1 MMEEALQAIHQ
12 TPSPSG
18 RSAPID
24 IVPNSSRQ
32 RYHTNPTTDDSSD
45 EDADAGETDLFRDM
59 VGSVPRHASSL
70 SMRGGSL
77 IHRGRLGAGG
87 ARSLPPPRAPFL
99 SSQTDPN
106 DRLHSMP
113 VMSLPECAESI
124 SSSVDD
130 DGQLGTSFQ
139 KSYGSL
145 RESSFA
151 APNRSIGAASYT
163 HHHVRF
169 AASPVD
175 RQNSHGDDSGRSAF
189 FPSSLP
195 TYMDG
200 DLNLV
205 QQRWEQHSTTSSNSA
220 TVALETQQGLLSS
233 QLDNA
238 SSTTAVPI
246 PVGGGGGGGI
256 GGALGEYES
265 NSPKRQPFIGS
276 MTRSEEPGEPFR
288 NGPAEDTV
296 DGGGSSLTAFSVL
309 ESARQQTPGLGVSFS
324 VEEVEGA
331 RESVTRLAASF
342 QEFTVEQR
350 PHNHRQEG
358 AHESVTRLAASFQ
371 EFTME
376 QRLAG
381 QHGHNHHQQRSS
393 LHPPE
398 TDMSGMD
405 EFTLDSTTEVVDG
418 GGIGAIL
425 YTSELQPPHAQPQQE
440 PQHPLDYS
448 HDVDRPD
455 YDEYADTIGA
465 FDLEFE

>member
-1 MMEEALQAIHQ
+1 MDRSSWSRSGCCFRRSSG
-12 TPSPSG
+12 TP
-18 RSAPID
+18 I
-24 IVPNSSRQ
+24 
-32 RYHTNPTTDDSSD
+32 TTQD
-45 EDADAGETDLFRDM
+45 
-59 VGSVPRHASSL
+59 V
-70 SMRGGSL
+70 MRGTE
-77 IHRGRLGAGG
+77 IAERANHKPTRRMFAYPRGL
-87 ARSLPPPRAPFL
+87 
-99 SSQTDPN
+99 
-106 DRLHSMP
+106 MP
-113 VMSLPECAESI
+113 IMSLPECAESI

-130 DGQLGTSFQ
+130 DGQLGTSYQ

-163 HHHVRF
+163 NHHVRF

-175 RQNSHGDDSGRSAF
+175 RHNSHGDDSGRSAF

-205 QQRWEQHSTTSSNSA
+205 QQRWEQHSTTSSSNAAISP
-220 TVALETQQGLLSS
+220 ETQQGLLSS

-246 PVGGGGGGGI
+246 PVEGGGGGGI

-276 MTRSEEPGEPFR
+276 MKTSEEPGEPFR

-296 DGGGSSLTAFSVL
+296 DGGGSSLTALSVL
-309 ESARQQTPGLGVSFS
+309 ESARQQTQGLGVSFS

-342 QEFTVEQR
+342 QEF
-350 PHNHRQEG
+350 
-358 AHESVTRLAASFQ
+358 S
-371 EFTME
+371 ME

-381 QHGHNHHQQRSS
+381 QHGHNHQQRSS

-398 TDMSGMD
+398 TDVSPGLD
-405 EFTLDSTTEVVDG
+405 EFTLDSTTEVVGG

-425 YTSELQPPHAQPQQE
+425 YTNELQPPHAQPLQE

-448 HDVDRPD
+448 HNDVDRPD